1 MAKPRLPSDLLPH
14 ALADGLVVLVL
25 LIWWQAA
32 RHLPPIV
39 LPSPWAVAVSM
50 SDFVTDADLW
60 RNVVATGLRVVVS
73 VFAATIAGG
82 GLAMLA
88 HHVPILRDLI
98 LNRLQPLLGAMPSV
112 GWAILGV
119 IWFNVSDAAVVFIQT
134 AILVPFCL
142 VNISQ
147 GLREL
152 DPELIEMGRSF
163 TRARWLMF
171 RTLTLPLLAPYII
184 AAIRLAYGVCWKI
197 ALVSELFGADT
208 GLGYVM
214 YQAQLVSD
222 ASMVLATSL
231 VIVVLF
237 LAGDA
242 LILRPLARLAAPP
255 PS

>member
-1 MAKPRLPSDLLPH
+1 MAKARVPSDLLSH
-14 ALADGLVVLVL
+14 ALADGLVVLVVV
-25 LIWWQAA
+25 IWWQAS

-50 SDFVTDADLW
+50 SDFATDADLW
-60 RNVVATGLRVVVS
+60 RNVVATGLRVLVS
-73 VFAATIAGG
+73 VLGATVIGG

-88 HHVPILRDLI
+88 HHLPILRDLV

-119 IWFNVSDAAVVFIQT
+119 IWFNVSDTAVIFIQT

-142 VNISQ
+142 TNISQ

-163 TRARWLMF
+163 TRAPWRIF
-171 RTLTLPLLAPYII
+171 RSLTLPLLSPYLI

-242 LILRPLARLAAPP
+242 CVLGPLARRLAPTA
-255 PS
+255 S